1 MIRRTIVRIN
11 LTDRAKR
18 YRAQKS
24 ETLGRKQCGFCGSRR
39 NVEVHHVNGD
49 EDDGDDRN
57 LMWACRKCNT
67 KIGVLMKNAGV
78 GRRTVQYNP
87 SKGRGGSQLAKYGAA
102 IKVMRGEFPGDVSAA
117 VATIYSTP
125 PSVRSAYTARTWKVR
140 KQLYGPSGRQTEI
153 PF

>member
-24 ETLGRKQCGFCGSRR
+24 TTLGRKQCGFCGSRR

-87 SKGRGGSQLAKYGAA
+87 SKGRGGGSQLAKYGGCDQGHARR
-102 IKVMRGEFPGDVSAA
+102 VSRRRFRGRGDDLQHAA
-117 VATIYSTP
+117 VC
-125 PSVRSAYTARTWKVR
+125 
-140 KQLYGPSGRQTEI
+140 
-153 PF
+153 